1 MGQPV
6 IGYISRSSVYGTSG
20 VYTRGDDARCVIE
33 ILGGVVKILLAI
45 TANNN
50 SDNSNKIF

>member
-1 MGQPV
+1 MEPV
-6 IGYISRSSVYGTSG
+6 ASIPG
-20 VYTRGDDARCVIE
+20 GDDARCVIE